1 VLLGASEASRAGYVF
16 TAIDFPGAPTTLALG
31 INDAGLIVGIYF
43 DTSGIEHGFLKSGSS
58 LTPIDV
64 PGSTFTQVD
73 GINDV
78 GQIVGGFGDSTG
90 FRHGFLKSGSSFT
103 QLDVPGATVFTE
115 AIGIN
120 DAGLIVGAFSDT
132 PGVEHGF
139 LKSGSSYTAIDV
151 PGAVTTDVLGI
162 NDAGQ
167 IVGRFGFGTGEPGFR
182 FGFLNSG
189 SSFTTIDFPGGA
201 RAIQANGIDAAGR
214 IVGNYSEPEGIVS
227 PCNLTESMDT
237 GVGPACT
244 NQASSLLHAYLLEGS
259 SFTQLDF
266 PGAIGTLGI
275 GINDAGVIVGGFFD
289 STGTLHGYVANPVP
303 EPSTWA
309 LTTIGALILLVYIRH
324 DRLQIHRGRH

>member
-1 VLLGASEASRAGYVF
+1 VASPRSSAASVPKQSKPRRSSTRRDARLRSSTDARIPLRTKRATLL
-16 TAIDFPGAPTTLALG
+16 
-31 INDAGLIVGIYF
+31 
-43 DTSGIEHGFLKSGSS
+43 SG
-58 LTPIDV
+58 
-64 PGSTFTQVD
+64 Q
-73 GINDV
+73 
-78 GQIVGGFGDSTG
+78 
-90 FRHGFLKSGSSFT
+90 
-103 QLDVPGATVFTE
+103 A
-115 AIGIN
+115 
-120 DAGLIVGAFSDT
+120 
-132 PGVEHGF
+132 
-139 LKSGSSYTAIDV
+139 DV